1 MIAIDSSDFGPR
13 SSVRGGAKRLR
24 RGFTLLEM
32 GIVMAVMAITAML
45 VAPAFARMG
54 EGKPPAVGDDV
65 IKLLSDARRI
75 AIDRNETVTLRLDP
89 VSGRYRADTVGVSGS
104 GELGE
109 GTMTLGTQ
117 EALVTDLPRLVYV
130 FHPTGATLADTV
142 LVRGAGA
149 AALVSVDPWNGVPRA
164 LAR

>member
-1 MIAIDSSDFGPR
+1 MNGPR
-13 SSVRGGAKRLR
+13 SSIPGRAKRIR

-32 GIVMAVMAITAML
+32 GIVLAIMAVSAML
-45 VAPAFARMG
+45 VAPALSRMG
-54 EGKPPAVGDDV
+54 QGKPPGVGDDV
-65 IKLLSDARRI
+65 VKLLADARQI

-109 GTMTLGTQ
+109 GTMTLGAQ

-149 AALVSVDPWNGVPRA
+149 AALVWVDPWSGVA
-164 LAR
+164 SAAAR

>member
-1 MIAIDSSDFGPR
+1 MTGLR
-13 SSVRGGAKRLR
+13 SSVLDRAKRIR

-32 GIVMAVMAITAML
+32 SIVLAVMAISALL
-45 VAPAFARMG
+45 VAPALSRMG
-54 EGKPPAVGDDV
+54 QGKPPGVGDDV
-65 IKLLSDARRI
+65 VKLLADARQI

-109 GTMTLGTQ
+109 GTMTLGAQ

-149 AALVSVDPWNGVPRA
+149 AALVWVDPWSGVA
-164 LAR
+164 SAAAR